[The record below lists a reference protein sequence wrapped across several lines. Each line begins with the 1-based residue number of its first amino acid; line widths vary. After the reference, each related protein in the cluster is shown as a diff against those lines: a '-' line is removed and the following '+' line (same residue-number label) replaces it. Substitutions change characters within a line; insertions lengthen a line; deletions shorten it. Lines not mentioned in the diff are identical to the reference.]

1 MTWTIRLDDRA
12 AKELRKLD
20 RQAQSR
26 ILDYLQ
32 NRIACSDNPR
42 QSGKALRGT
51 LSGLWRY
58 RVDDYRII
66 CRIQD
71 HDVTILILRVG
82 HRGNIYD

>member
-1 MTWTIRLDDRA
+1 MSWIVKFDDRA

-20 RQAQSR
+20 KQAQSR

-32 NRIACSDNPR
+32 DRIVPASDPR

-66 CRIQD
+66 ARISD
-71 HDVTILILRVG
+71 HDITILVLRIG
-82 HRGNIYD
+82 HRKDIYD